1 MSEEWKSFIKAH
13 WKMGLSYIGGTVL
26 LSSAALFGGVYWLT
40 GGHPGGFYHFLHSY
54 RIVKD
59 NYFRPI
65 DENVLW
71 QGASKGML
79 ASLEDPYSTVL
90 AGDTFNSF
98 METTNGEYG
107 GIGVVMGLDGN
118 GSIRI
123 FNVFEGSAAE
133 KAGIQSGDTILSVDG
148 TSVDELSLTG
158 TAQAVRGENGTEV
171 NLAISRNGKPLT
183 FTVNR
188 SNVSLPTVLSRM
200 VEGNIGYIHIF
211 TFSRHTPDEF
221 KKQLSTLKD
230 QGCEKLIIDL
240 RMNPGGMIDSVV
252 AVADQILTGGTVVS
266 YHTMHQGSENFTIK
280 GIDNPMPMTVL
291 IDKNS
296 ASASEILAGAVQD
309 KKEGTIIGETSY
321 GKGTVQAVYP
331 DGNREALKISI
342 AEYRTA
348 AGRIIDKKGI
358 VPDIP
363 VEQTGHPFSF
373 SSDNVLQKAV
383 DVLKNEGNGEKRH

>member
-1 MSEEWKSFIKAH
+1 
-13 WKMGLSYIGGTVL
+13 MGLSYIGGTVL

-65 DENVLW
+65 DENALW

-148 TSVDELSLTG
+148 TSVDELGLTG

-266 YHTMHQGSENFTIK
+266 YHTMHQGSESFTIK
-280 GIDNPMPMTVL
+280 GIDNPMPMAVL

-383 DVLKNEGNGEKRH
+383 DVLKNEGNGD

>member
-1 MSEEWKSFIKAH
+1 
-13 WKMGLSYIGGTVL
+13 MGLSYIGGTVL

-148 TSVDELSLTG
+148 TSVDELGLTG

-280 GIDNPMPMTVL
+280 GIDNPMPMAVL

-383 DVLKNEGNGEKRH
+383 DVLKNEGNGD

>member
-1 MSEEWKSFIKAH
+1 
-13 WKMGLSYIGGTVL
+13 MGLSYIGGTAL
-26 LSSAALFGGVYWLT
+26 LSSAAVFGGVYWLT
-40 GGHPGGFYHFLHSY
+40 RGHPGGFYHFLHSY

-65 DENVLW
+65 DVNALW

-148 TSVDELSLTG
+148 TSVDELGLTG

-183 FTVNR
+183 FTVHR

-280 GIDNPMPMTVL
+280 GIDNPMPMAVL

-383 DVLKNEGNGEKRH
+383 DVLKNEGNGD

>member
-1 MSEEWKSFIKAH
+1 
-13 WKMGLSYIGGTVL
+13 MGLSYIGGTAL
-26 LSSAALFGGVYWLT
+26 LSSAAVFGGVYWLT

-107 GIGVVMGLDGN
+107 GIGVVMGLDRN

-148 TSVDELSLTG
+148 TSVDELGLTG

-211 TFSRHTPDEF
+211 TFSRHTPGEF

-280 GIDNPMPMTVL
+280 GIDNPMPMAVL

-383 DVLKNEGNGEKRH
+383 DVLKNEGNGD

>member
-1 MSEEWKSFIKAH
+1 
-13 WKMGLSYIGGTVL
+13 MGLSYIGGTVL

-65 DENVLW
+65 DENALW

-118 GSIRI
+118 GFIRI

-148 TSVDELSLTG
+148 TSVDELGLTG

-280 GIDNPMPMTVL
+280 GIDNPMPMAVL

-383 DVLKNEGNGEKRH
+383 DVLKNEGNGD

>member
-1 MSEEWKSFIKAH
+1 
-13 WKMGLSYIGGTVL
+13 MGLSYIGGTAL

-40 GGHPGGFYHFLHSY
+40 GGHPSGFYHFLHSY

-65 DENVLW
+65 DENALW

-148 TSVDELSLTG
+148 TSVDELGLTG

-171 NLAISRNGKPLT
+171 NLAISRNGESLT
-183 FTVNR
+183 FTVHR

-280 GIDNPMPMTVL
+280 GIDNPMPMAVL

-383 DVLKNEGNGEKRH
+383 DVLKNEGNGD

>member
-1 MSEEWKSFIKAH
+1 
-13 WKMGLSYIGGTVL
+13 MGLSYIGGTAL
-26 LSSAALFGGVYWLT
+26 LSSAAVFGGVYWLT

-65 DENVLW
+65 DENALW

-90 AGDTFNSF
+90 SGDTFNSF

-148 TSVDELSLTG
+148 TSVDELGLTG

-183 FTVNR
+183 FTVHR

-280 GIDNPMPMTVL
+280 GIDNPMPMAVL

-383 DVLKNEGNGEKRH
+383 DVLKNEGNGD

>member
-1 MSEEWKSFIKAH
+1 
-13 WKMGLSYIGGTVL
+13 MGLSYIGGTAL
-26 LSSAALFGGVYWLT
+26 LSSAAVFGGVYWLT

-65 DENVLW
+65 DENALW

-79 ASLEDPYSTVL
+79 ASLEDSYSTVL
-90 AGDTFNSF
+90 SGDTFNSF

-148 TSVDELSLTG
+148 TSVDELGLTG

-200 VEGNIGYIHIF
+200 VGGNIGYIHIF

-280 GIDNPMPMTVL
+280 GIDNPMPMAVL

-383 DVLKNEGNGEKRH
+383 DVLKHEGNGD

>member
-1 MSEEWKSFIKAH
+1 
-13 WKMGLSYIGGTVL
+13 MGLSYIGGTAL

-65 DENVLW
+65 DENALW

-90 AGDTFNSF
+90 SGDTFNSF

-118 GSIRI
+118 DSIRI

-148 TSVDELSLTG
+148 TSVDELGLTG

-280 GIDNPMPMTVL
+280 GIDNPMPMAVL

-383 DVLKNEGNGEKRH
+383 DVLKNEGNGN

>member
-1 MSEEWKSFIKAH
+1 MSEEWKSFLKAH

-26 LSSAALFGGVYWLT
+26 LSSTALFGGVYWLT

-65 DENVLW
+65 DENALW

-118 GSIRI
+118 GFIRI

-148 TSVDELSLTG
+148 TSVDELGLTG

-280 GIDNPMPMTVL
+280 GIDNPMPMAVL

-383 DVLKNEGNGEKRH
+383 DVLKNEGNGD

>member
-1 MSEEWKSFIKAH
+1 
-13 WKMGLSYIGGTVL
+13 MGLSYIGGTAL
-26 LSSAALFGGVYWLT
+26 LSSAAVFGGVYWLT

-65 DENVLW
+65 DENALW

-148 TSVDELSLTG
+148 TSVDELGLTG

-280 GIDNPMPMTVL
+280 GIDNPMPMAVL

-383 DVLKNEGNGEKRH
+383 DVLKNEGNGN

>member
-1 MSEEWKSFIKAH
+1 MSEEWKSFLKAH

-65 DENVLW
+65 DENALW

-148 TSVDELSLTG
+148 TSVDELGLTG

-266 YHTMHQGSENFTIK
+266 YHTMHQGSESFTIK
-280 GIDNPMPMTVL
+280 GIDNPMPMAVL

-383 DVLKNEGNGEKRH
+383 DVLKNEGNGD

>member
-1 MSEEWKSFIKAH
+1 MSEEWKSFLKAH

-65 DENVLW
+65 DENALW

-118 GSIRI
+118 GFIRI

-148 TSVDELSLTG
+148 TSVDELGLTG

-280 GIDNPMPMTVL
+280 GIDNPMPMAVL

-383 DVLKNEGNGEKRH
+383 DVLKNEGNGD

>member
-1 MSEEWKSFIKAH
+1 
-13 WKMGLSYIGGTVL
+13 MGLSYIGGTAL

-65 DENVLW
+65 DENALW

-98 METTNGEYG
+98 METTNGEYS

-148 TSVDELSLTG
+148 TSVDELGLTG

-280 GIDNPMPMTVL
+280 GIDNPMPMAVL

-383 DVLKNEGNGEKRH
+383 DVLKNEGNGD

>member
-1 MSEEWKSFIKAH
+1 
-13 WKMGLSYIGGTVL
+13 MGLSYIGGTAL

-65 DENVLW
+65 DENALW

-148 TSVDELSLTG
+148 TSVDELGLTG

-266 YHTMHQGSENFTIK
+266 YHTMHQGTENFTIK
-280 GIDNPMPMTVL
+280 GIDNPMPMAVL

-383 DVLKNEGNGEKRH
+383 DVLKNEGNGD

>member
-1 MSEEWKSFIKAH
+1 MSEEWKSFLKAH

-65 DENVLW
+65 DENALW

-148 TSVDELSLTG
+148 TSVDELGLTG

-280 GIDNPMPMTVL
+280 GIDNPMPMAVL

-331 DGNREALKISI
+331 DGNSEALKISI

-383 DVLKNEGNGEKRH
+383 DVLKNEGNGD

>member
-1 MSEEWKSFIKAH
+1 
-13 WKMGLSYIGGTVL
+13 MGLSYIGGTAL

-65 DENVLW
+65 DENALW

-148 TSVDELSLTG
+148 TSVDELGLTG

-266 YHTMHQGSENFTIK
+266 YHTMHQGTENFTIK
-280 GIDNPMPMTVL
+280 GIDNPMPMAVL

-331 DGNREALKISI
+331 DGNSEALKISI

-383 DVLKNEGNGEKRH
+383 DVLKNEGNGD

>member
-1 MSEEWKSFIKAH
+1 
-13 WKMGLSYIGGTVL
+13 MGLSYIGGTAL
-26 LSSAALFGGVYWLT
+26 LSSAAVFGGVYWLT

-65 DENVLW
+65 DENALW

-90 AGDTFNSF
+90 SGDTFNSF

-148 TSVDELSLTG
+148 TSVDELGLTG

-266 YHTMHQGSENFTIK
+266 YHTMHQGSESFTIK
-280 GIDNPMPMTVL
+280 GIDNPMPMAVL

-383 DVLKNEGNGEKRH
+383 DVLKNEGNGD

>member
-1 MSEEWKSFIKAH
+1 
-13 WKMGLSYIGGTVL
+13 MGLSYIGGTAL

-65 DENVLW
+65 DENALW

-148 TSVDELSLTG
+148 TSVDALGLTG
-158 TAQAVRGENGTEV
+158 TAQTVRGENGTEV
-171 NLAISRNGKPLT
+171 NLTISRNGKPLT

-266 YHTMHQGSENFTIK
+266 YHTMHQGTENFTIK
-280 GIDNPMPMTVL
+280 GIDNPMPMAVL

-373 SSDNVLQKAV
+373 SSDNVLEKAV
-383 DVLKNEGNGEKRH
+383 DVLKNEGNGD

>member
-1 MSEEWKSFIKAH
+1 
-13 WKMGLSYIGGTVL
+13 MGLSYIGGTAL
-26 LSSAALFGGVYWLT
+26 LSSAVVYGGVYWLT

-65 DENVLW
+65 DENALW

-90 AGDTFNSF
+90 SGDTFNSF

-118 GSIRI
+118 GFIRI

-148 TSVDELSLTG
+148 TSVDELGLTG
-158 TAQAVRGENGTEV
+158 TAQAVRGGNGTEV

-280 GIDNPMPMTVL
+280 GIDNPMPMAVL

-383 DVLKNEGNGEKRH
+383 DVLKNEGNGD

>member
-1 MSEEWKSFIKAH
+1 MSEEWKSFLKAH

-65 DENVLW
+65 DENALW

-148 TSVDELSLTG
+148 TSVDELGLTG

-266 YHTMHQGSENFTIK
+266 YHTMHQCSENFTIK
-280 GIDNPMPMTVL
+280 GIDNPMPMAVL

-383 DVLKNEGNGEKRH
+383 DVLKNEGNGD

>member
-1 MSEEWKSFIKAH
+1 
-13 WKMGLSYIGGTVL
+13 MGLSYIGGTAL
-26 LSSAALFGGVYWLT
+26 LSSAAVFGGVYWLT

-148 TSVDELSLTG
+148 TSVDELGLTG

-280 GIDNPMPMTVL
+280 GIDNPMPMAVL

-383 DVLKNEGNGEKRH
+383 DVLKNEGNGD

>member
-1 MSEEWKSFIKAH
+1 
-13 WKMGLSYIGGTVL
+13 MGLSYIGGTAL
-26 LSSAALFGGVYWLT
+26 LSSAAVFGGVYWLT

-65 DENVLW
+65 DENALW

-148 TSVDELSLTG
+148 TSVDELGLTG

-280 GIDNPMPMTVL
+280 GIDNPMPMAVL

-348 AGRIIDKKGI
+348 AVRIIDKKGI

-383 DVLKNEGNGEKRH
+383 DVLKNEGNGN

>member
-1 MSEEWKSFIKAH
+1 
-13 WKMGLSYIGGTVL
+13 MGLSYIGGTAL

-65 DENVLW
+65 DENALW

-148 TSVDELSLTG
+148 TSVDELGLTG

-280 GIDNPMPMTVL
+280 GIDNPMPMAVL

-383 DVLKNEGNGEKRH
+383 DVLKNEGNGG

>member
-1 MSEEWKSFIKAH
+1 MSEEWKSFLKAH

-148 TSVDELSLTG
+148 TSVDELGLTG

-280 GIDNPMPMTVL
+280 GIDNPMPMAVL

-383 DVLKNEGNGEKRH
+383 DVLKNEGNGD

>member
-1 MSEEWKSFIKAH
+1 
-13 WKMGLSYIGGTVL
+13 MGLSYIGGTAL

-59 NYFRPI
+59 SYFRPI

-148 TSVDELSLTG
+148 TSVDELGLTG

-171 NLAISRNGKPLT
+171 NLAISRNGEPLT

-266 YHTMHQGSENFTIK
+266 YHTMHQGTENFIIK
-280 GIDNPMPMTVL
+280 GIDNPMPMAVL

-383 DVLKNEGNGEKRH
+383 DVLKNEGNGD

>member
-1 MSEEWKSFIKAH
+1 
-13 WKMGLSYIGGTVL
+13 MGLSYIGGTAL

-65 DENVLW
+65 DENALW

-148 TSVDELSLTG
+148 TSVDELGLTG

-266 YHTMHQGSENFTIK
+266 YHTMHQGTENFTIK
-280 GIDNPMPMTVL
+280 GIDNPMPMAVL

-373 SSDNVLQKAV
+373 SSDNVLEKAV
-383 DVLKNEGNGEKRH
+383 DVLKNEGNGD

>member
-309 KKEGTIIGETSY
+309 KKEGTIIGENSY

-383 DVLKNEGNGEKRH
+383 DVLKNEGNGD

>member
-1 MSEEWKSFIKAH
+1 
-13 WKMGLSYIGGTVL
+13 MGLSYIGGTAL

-65 DENVLW
+65 DENALW

-148 TSVDELSLTG
+148 TSVDELGLTG

-171 NLAISRNGKPLT
+171 NLAISRNGEPLT

-252 AVADQILTGGTVVS
+252 AVADQILTGSTVVS

-280 GIDNPMPMTVL
+280 GIDNPMPMAVL

-383 DVLKNEGNGEKRH
+383 DVLKNEGNGD

>member
-1 MSEEWKSFIKAH
+1 
-13 WKMGLSYIGGTVL
+13 MGLSYIGGTAL

-65 DENVLW
+65 NENALW

-148 TSVDELSLTG
+148 TSVDELGLTG

-280 GIDNPMPMTVL
+280 GIDNPMPMAVL

-383 DVLKNEGNGEKRH
+383 DVLKNEGNGN

>member
-1 MSEEWKSFIKAH
+1 
-13 WKMGLSYIGGTVL
+13 MGLSYIGGTAL

-65 DENVLW
+65 DENALW

-90 AGDTFNSF
+90 SGDTFNSF

-148 TSVDELSLTG
+148 TSVDELGLTG

-280 GIDNPMPMTVL
+280 GIDNPMPMAVL

-309 KKEGTIIGETSY
+309 KKEGTIIGEISY

-383 DVLKNEGNGEKRH
+383 DVLKNEGNGD

>member
-1 MSEEWKSFIKAH
+1 
-13 WKMGLSYIGGTVL
+13 
-26 LSSAALFGGVYWLT
+26 
-40 GGHPGGFYHFLHSY
+40 
-54 RIVKD
+54 
-59 NYFRPI
+59 
-65 DENVLW
+65 
-71 QGASKGML
+71 
-79 ASLEDPYSTVL
+79 
-90 AGDTFNSF
+90 
-98 METTNGEYG
+98 
-107 GIGVVMGLDGN
+107 MGLDGN

-148 TSVDELSLTG
+148 TSVDELGLTG

-266 YHTMHQGSENFTIK
+266 YHTMHQGTENFTIK
-280 GIDNPMPMTVL
+280 GIDNPMPMAVL

-383 DVLKNEGNGEKRH
+383 DVLKNEGNGD

>member
-1 MSEEWKSFIKAH
+1 MSEEWKSFLKAH

-65 DENVLW
+65 DENALW

-107 GIGVVMGLDGN
+107 GIGVVMGMDGN

-123 FNVFEGSAAE
+123 FNVFEGSTAE

-148 TSVDELSLTG
+148 TSVDELGLTG

-266 YHTMHQGSENFTIK
+266 YHTMHQGTENFTIK
-280 GIDNPMPMTVL
+280 GIDNPMPMAVL

-383 DVLKNEGNGEKRH
+383 DVLKNEGNGD

>member
-383 DVLKNEGNGEKRH
+383 DVLKNEGNGD

>member
-1 MSEEWKSFIKAH
+1 
-13 WKMGLSYIGGTVL
+13 MGLSYIGGTAL

-65 DENVLW
+65 DENALW

-148 TSVDELSLTG
+148 TSVDELGLTG

-171 NLAISRNGKPLT
+171 NLAISRNGKPLP

-280 GIDNPMPMTVL
+280 GIDNPMPMAVL

-383 DVLKNEGNGEKRH
+383 DVLKNEGNGD

>member
-1 MSEEWKSFIKAH
+1 
-13 WKMGLSYIGGTVL
+13 MGLSYIGGTAL

-65 DENVLW
+65 DENALW

-90 AGDTFNSF
+90 SGDTFNSF

-148 TSVDELSLTG
+148 TPVDEVGLTG

-280 GIDNPMPMTVL
+280 GIDNPMPMAVL

-383 DVLKNEGNGEKRH
+383 DVLKNEGNGG

>member
-1 MSEEWKSFIKAH
+1 
-13 WKMGLSYIGGTVL
+13 MGLSYIGGTAL

-65 DENVLW
+65 DENALW

-148 TSVDELSLTG
+148 TSVDELGLTG

-280 GIDNPMPMTVL
+280 GIDNPMPMAVL

-383 DVLKNEGNGEKRH
+383 DVLKNEGNGD